1 MNTTLS
7 SSSDLAAN
15 GRGRGADG
23 SIQEAG
29 RGTTERRA
37 EDRRREAR
45 RSEVGDEDNARRQIA
60 PDPGPLYRACTKR
73 RSPLR
78 RLHHLEVG
86 VIDLD
91 GPGSKRS
98 RNIGIA
104 RFDNADVHSCQR
116 KRREEQRE
124 EQRDPRE
131 K

>member
-7 SSSDLAAN
+7 SSSDLAAH
-15 GRGRGADG
+15 GRGRGADR

-29 RGTTERRA
+29 WGTTGRRA

-45 RSEVGDEDNARRQIA
+45 GSEVGDEDNARRHDA
-60 PDPGPLYRACTKR
+60 ADRGPLYRACTKR
-73 RSPLR
+73 RSSLR
-78 RLHHLEVG
+78 RLQHLEIG

-98 RNIGIA
+98 RNIGVA
-104 RFDNADVHSCQR
+104 RFENADVHSCQR
-116 KRREEQRE
+116 ERREEQRE

-131 K
+131 N